1 MTGAPLL
8 EVSEL
13 GKAFGGLKAVSD
25 VSFSVMA
32 GEIFGIIG
40 PNGAGKTTLFNC
52 LSGLLAPTTG
62 SITFAGRRIERMRPH
77 DICRLGL
84 ARTFQIVRPFHGM
97 SVLENVKVAAYGR
110 HPASADAERH
120 AHEALR
126 RIGMA
131 HLALLDAERLS
142 VAEMRRLEIAR
153 ALATEPRLLL
163 LDEMLAGLTAT
174 EAAELCTQI
183 RQVNASGVTIVMVE
197 HSVPIISELC
207 GNAIVLNFGEML
219 ASGTTQGVLAD
230 PQVQEAYLGS
240 VAP

>member
-8 EVSEL
+8 EVSGL

-62 SITFAGRRIERMRPH
+62 SITFGGRRIERMRPH

-97 SVLENVKVAAYGR
+97 SVLENVKVAAYSR
-110 HPASADAERH
+110 HPASADAEHH
-120 AHEALR
+120 AHEPLA

-131 HLALLDAERLS
+131 HLAPLDAERLS

-174 EAAELCTQI
+174 EAAELCSQI

-197 HSVPIISELC
+197 HSVPIISALC